1 MVTEGKPS
9 RSRADVARFNP
20 SVELPEEEEGER
32 REGWNTS
39 GVNSLSAEAAAN
51 SPEVPRIT
59 CRACRLS
66 ARLTAPTRLPHLTS
80 AHVDLMH
87 VPVCDG
93 RRFVFISIPEVA
105 ARSNV
110 QIPDS
115 TKHHLFF
122 TSEKKKKKVVLMQT
136 HAAARVNREVAF
148 N

>member
-59 CRACRLS
+59 AGRAVCQRAWQLQ
-66 ARLTAPTRLPHLTS
+66 
-80 AHVDLMH
+80 HVC
-87 VPVCDG
+87 P
-93 RRFVFISIPEVA
+93 I
-105 ARSNV
+105 
-110 QIPDS
+110 
-115 TKHHLFF
+115 
-122 TSEKKKKKVVLMQT
+122 
-136 HAAARVNREVAF
+136 
-148 N
+148 